1 MAVFAIMLLGLIYA
15 ICTYDKKRKQLLIIW
30 FSTIIGW
37 VIWWAIAWGIVWYG
51 LGLII
56 WSSFVVAVFF
66 QEWKIE
72 KDWNLRIWVWGVL
85 ALFALWMLMQWALN
99 ASRIASQSSSW
110 PFGWYKSNVG
120 ERQEITKDL
129 EFKNSK
135 VYNFNS
141 EDVFWLQFWQYQP
154 FLNAVKWRNDK
165 DWILIAW
172 TYIQYFLDNRNN
184 IISDGMLTHLW
195 QQVSDFNSCRG
206 YQRLKNENVKYL
218 IIDPNI
224 WTVGRAGEWNESLFY
239 RFFAR
244 LSEDEQEI
252 QTHGAITMLVKMAQE
267 WYLDLV
273 YTNNIGAKY
282 AFELSD
288 AELISHFG
296 AKSKNDLIL
305 LRAKMAVIKFFY
317 SENEILEKIF
327 MLFQER
333 ILNGQWVSDIASM
346 IGKDVDVQKL
356 LPVIKALI
364 EKWDTSW
371 VKNLTQDEKYVVSQY
386 AGIYRLMRTP
396 AQKEQAQNVLTQLF
410 QNSVFG
416 SSQVISLELK

>member
-1 MAVFAIMLLGLIYA
+1 
-15 ICTYDKKRKQLLIIW
+15 
-30 FSTIIGW
+30 
-37 VIWWAIAWGIVWYG
+37 
-51 LGLII
+51 
-56 WSSFVVAVFF
+56 
-66 QEWKIE
+66 
-72 KDWNLRIWVWGVL
+72 
-85 ALFALWMLMQWALN
+85 
-99 ASRIASQSSSW
+99 
-110 PFGWYKSNVG
+110 
-120 ERQEITKDL
+120 
-129 EFKNSK
+129 
-135 VYNFNS
+135 
-141 EDVFWLQFWQYQP
+141 
-154 FLNAVKWRNDK
+154 
-165 DWILIAW
+165 
-172 TYIQYFLDNRNN
+172 
-184 IISDGMLTHLW
+184 
-195 QQVSDFNSCRG
+195 
-206 YQRLKNENVKYL
+206 
-218 IIDPNI
+218 
-224 WTVGRAGEWNESLFY
+224 
-239 RFFAR
+239 
-244 LSEDEQEI
+244 
-252 QTHGAITMLVKMAQE
+252 MLVKMAQE
-267 WYLDLV
+267 WYLDLL

-296 AKSKNDLIL
+296 AKSKDELIL